1 MSPLPELLASF
12 EKSCGLCA
20 PPKCP
25 SRQALAPGSLPL
37 GKGTQAKSKQASHGI
52 CSLSSLTKCPAGH
65 GPATREEG
73 MEIESEEKRG
83 RREGERGAELE
94 MKRQEGEKGRD
105 PEADR
110 DG

>member
-1 MSPLPELLASF
+1 
-12 EKSCGLCA
+12 
-20 PPKCP
+20 
-25 SRQALAPGSLPL
+25 
-37 GKGTQAKSKQASHGI
+37 
-52 CSLSSLTKCPAGH
+52 
-65 GPATREEG
+65 

-83 RREGERGAELE
+83 RRGERGAELE

>member
-1 MSPLPELLASF
+1 
-12 EKSCGLCA
+12 
-20 PPKCP
+20 
-25 SRQALAPGSLPL
+25 
-37 GKGTQAKSKQASHGI
+37 
-52 CSLSSLTKCPAGH
+52 
-65 GPATREEG
+65 

-110 DG
+110 DR